1 MTDSKTQRRRSKSS
15 YFVAAV
21 LGIAALLA
29 GGYIP
34 RHARDQKAEAAAKR
48 ERDSLP
54 IVTVVQVRQAPPVGE
69 LLLPGT
75 MTPITEAYIYARAS
89 GYVRR
94 RNVDIGDH
102 VREGQVMAQIE
113 APDLDQ
119 QVAQSRA
126 SLAQAEQQ
134 LGQTRA
140 ALDQANAQLELA
152 RVTKDRYVTLGAR
165 GAVSRQDVDQQE
177 ATFRTTTANVHSAE
191 ANVRAA
197 QQNVEANRANVDRMA
212 TMQAFERVTAPF
224 AGIVTARN
232 IDVGALISSGGAGL
246 QASTTPSG
254 GTQQSGGLTVGSSP
268 LSSGGGSATE
278 MFRVARVD
286 RLRMLIDVPESDAPN
301 IRVGQAA
308 TILLHAFPGKTFSG
322 AVTRMAAA
330 VDPTARTM
338 LTEVQLANPKG
349 ILMPGMFA
357 QVQIRSPRGGA
368 PILAPGDALITNAE
382 GIQIAVLENPTRE
395 VPPGSE
401 TDSRRQPRQIHLQ
414 KVELGRDYGP
424 QTEVT
429 AGLSAGEYVVVN
441 PSDDVREG
449 ALVVPQVVA
458 EPGSSRRPKPASGAA
473 KQSKR

>member
-1 MTDSKTQRRRSKSS
+1 MTDSKAHRRLSKRW
-15 YFVAAV
+15 YFMAAV
-21 LGIAALLA
+21 LVVAALLA

-48 ERDSLP
+48 ERESLP
-54 IVTVVQVRQAPPVGE
+54 VVTVAQVRQAPSVSE

-94 RNVDIGDH
+94 RYVDIGDH
-102 VREGQVMAQIE
+102 VRAGQVMAEIE

-126 SLAQAEQQ
+126 ALAQAEQQ

-140 ALDQANAQLELA
+140 ALEQATAQLELA

-191 ANVRAA
+191 ANVHAA
-197 QQNVEANRANVDRMA
+197 EQNVEANRANVDRMI
-212 TMQAFERVTAPF
+212 TLQAFERVTAPF
-224 AGIVTARN
+224 AGVVTARN

-246 QASTTPSG
+246 QASSTPSG
-254 GTQQSGGLTVGSSP
+254 GTQQGGALAVGSSP
-268 LSSGGGSATE
+268 LSSSSAGATE

-286 RLRMLIDVPESDAPN
+286 TLRTLIDVPENDAPN
-301 IRVGQAA
+301 IRVGQTA
-308 TILLHAFPGKTFSG
+308 TILLQAFPGKTFSG
-322 AVTRMAAA
+322 AVTRMATSL
-330 VDPTARTM
+330 DPTARTM

-357 QVQIRSPRGGA
+357 QVQIRSPRGAA
-368 PILAPGDALITNAE
+368 PILAPGDALITNAQ
-382 GIQIAVLENPTRE
+382 GIQVAVLENPTRE
-395 VPPGSE
+395 IPPGSE
-401 TDSRRQPRQIHLQ
+401 TDARQQPRQIHLQ

-429 AGLSAGEYVVVN
+429 AGLKAGEYVVVN

-449 ALVVPQVVA
+449 ALVIPQIVA
-458 EPGSSRRPKPASGAA
+458 EPTSRRPTRTSGPT
-473 KQSKR
+473 KQSKQ